1 MLQLRT
7 LLATIFAA
15 LLVSACGGSNPLEGS
30 VALDPAPSATM
41 AKAMATTSANVS
53 VTSLPLLASGA
64 TAGARAINDVGQV
77 VGMATD
83 ANGVLQRVVW
93 DLTKGNA
100 IVATLPNFDP
110 SSVAEPSAINDGG
123 EAAGTER
130 ISSTLR
136 EGVYWT
142 AASGTYRAI
151 GLPPLN
157 NGSRIQITARDINNG
172 GTIVGAAQDG
182 STGSMTAVYWTRN
195 ATGASSLGLIGEA
208 FGVNDSGHAVGVY
221 AKGSLSRAFL
231 SRGGRWVDLG
241 AVGGSGVTARATAI
255 SNTGL
260 IAGTSDGDTI
270 PVRWSYDINNGS
282 SNPVL
287 ERLPLSADLAL
298 PAPSAINDA
307 GDVVGSAWTS
317 GFAGTR
323 AVLWRNGQVIQ
334 LASFNSKAYGI
345 NNAGQIVGEG
355 DANGDGRV
363 EALLWTIGGGT
374 TNEPPPPPP
383 PPPPSTTNTAPTVS
397 ITSVGPTSL
406 KVGGTLQLQASF
418 ADPDQGPW
426 TYTID
431 WGDGSTR
438 STGSVSS
445 PGSFSGSHTYLAA
458 SAKRGYTIRVT
469 VRDAAGATGTASK
482 GGIKVR

>member
-41 AKAMATTSANVS
+41 AKAMATTSANVG
-53 VTSLPLLASGA
+53 VATLPLLTGGAAAS
-64 TAGARAINDVGQV
+64 ARAINDVGQV

-83 ANGVLQRVVW
+83 STGMPQRVIW

-110 SSVAEPSAINDGG
+110 SSTAEPSAINDAG
-123 EAAGTER
+123 EAAGTEQ

-142 AASGTYRAI
+142 AASGSYRAI
-151 GLPPLN
+151 GLPPLS
-157 NGSRIQITARDINNG
+157 NGSRIQITARDINKDG
-172 GTIVGAAQDG
+172 MVVGSAQDG
-182 STGSMTAVYWTRN
+182 GTGSVTAVYWTRN
-195 ATGASSLGLIGEA
+195 ATGASSLGLAGEA
-208 FGVNDSGHAVGVY
+208 FGVNDSGHVVGVY
-221 AKGSLSRAFL
+221 AKGSLARAFL
-231 SRGGRWVDLG
+231 YRGRWEDLG
-241 AVGGSGVTARATAI
+241 AVGGSGVSSRATAI

-260 IAGTSDGDTI
+260 IAGTSDAGTI
-270 PVRWSYDINNGS
+270 PVRWSYDIKNGS

-317 GFAGTR
+317 NFAGTR

-355 DANGDGRV
+355 DSNGDGRV
-363 EALLWTIGGGT
+363 EALLWTVGGGS

-431 WGDGSTR
+431 WGDGSTS

-445 PGSFSGSHTYLAA
+445 SGSFSGLHAYLTA